1 MAELKAWF
9 DTLEISAS
17 HGRLGGWGLWA
28 RPLLAAKRAVRR
40 APAPA
45 AAAAAAPEAFDP
57 SGNYARIDMALSH
70 RAPCRITLDTAT
82 RSARGRVTAQRRRHY
97 QAMVAAVNGR
107 RGVHPLFPELP
118 AQAAPYVMPLWVD
131 QPDPAYRSLRER
143 GVPVS
148 RWDWLWPGV
157 PDMAGDQG
165 KTWSHHVLQVHCHQD
180 MTDEDRDWV
189 IGSVLALC
197 ER

>member
-1 MAELKAWF
+1 M
-9 DTLEISAS
+9 
-17 HGRLGGWGLWA
+17 
-28 RPLLAAKRAVRR
+28 
-40 APAPA
+40 
-45 AAAAAAPEAFDP
+45 
-57 SGNYARIDMALSH
+57 
-70 RAPCRITLDTAT
+70 
-82 RSARGRVTAQRRRHY
+82 
-97 QAMVAAVNGR
+97 
-107 RGVHPLFPELP
+107 
-118 AQAAPYVMPLWVD
+118 
-131 QPDPAYRSLRER
+131 
-143 GVPVS
+143 PVS